1 LDYLQHGIPWGTVQR
16 MLIDAPG
23 VEDATAKHG
32 DTQIRLTDD
41 NANEVLNMINR
52 LNR

>member
-1 LDYLQHGIPWGTVQR
+1 

-23 VEDATAKHG
+23 VEDTKAKPN
-32 DTQIRLTDD
+32 DTQIRLTED